1 MPITLCYKFVQCAL
15 PVLEATTILTVTV
28 MSIVV
33 LILCVAEGEEVL
45 AGVGMNA
52 VPIMY

>member
-1 MPITLCYKFVQCAL
+1 MTSCFRGHTHLDSDKL
-15 PVLEATTILTVTV
+15 LV

-33 LILCVAEGEEVL
+33 LILCVAEGEEPVL